1 MQSRAG
7 LRHLHQRVNPFL
19 HTRTTGSRHA
29 NKRTIICN
37 GTTYTLNE
45 TLTHDRT
52 HRAADKTEFKRS
64 HYDRQ
69 AVHGAFH
76 NNQSIVFAGCFARSN
91 EAVRIFFAVFKFQR
105 VCRFNIG
112 CNLFT
117 TFFIQKQVQTFA
129 RRKWIVMITFWA
141 DFAVLFQLS

>member
-7 LRHLHQRVNPFL
+7 FRHLHQRVQTLL

-37 GTTYTLNE
+37 STAHTLHKA
-45 TLTHDRT
+45 LAHYRT
-52 HRAADKTEFKRS
+52 HGAADKAEFKSS
-64 HYDRQ
+64 HHNRQ
-69 AVHGAFH
+69 AVHSAFH
-76 NNQSIVFAGCFARSN
+76 NDQSIVFAGCFARSS
-91 EAVRIFFAVFKFQR
+91 EAIRIFFAVFKFQR
-105 VCRFNIG
+105 VCWLNIG

-129 RRKWIVMITFWA
+129 RRKRIVMITFRA
-141 DFAVLFQLS
+141 DFAVLFQLG

>member
-45 TLTHDRT
+45 TLAHDRA

-64 HYDRQ
+64 HHDRQ

-76 NNQSIVFAGCFARSN
+76 NDQCIVFAGCFTRSR
-91 EAVRIFFAVFKFQR
+91 EAVGIFFTVFEFQR
-105 VCRFNIG
+105 VGRFNIG

-117 TFFIQKQVQTFA
+117 AFFIQKQIQTFT
-129 RRKWIVMITFWA
+129 RRKRIVVITFRA
-141 DFAVLFQLS
+141 DFAVLLQLG

>member
-7 LRHLHQRVNPFL
+7 FRHLHQRVQTFL
-19 HTRTTGSRHA
+19 HTRTTGSRYA

-37 GTTYTLNE
+37 STAYTLHE
-45 TLTHDRT
+45 TLAHYRP
-52 HRAADKTEFKRS
+52 HRAADKTEFKSS
-64 HYDRQ
+64 HHDRQ

-76 NNQSIVFAGCFARSN
+76 NDQSIVLAGCFTRSS
-91 EAVRIFFAVFKFQR
+91 EAIRIFFAVFELQR
-105 VCRFNIG
+105 ICRFNIG

-129 RRKWIVMITFWA
+129 CRKRIVVITFRA
-141 DFAVLFQLS
+141 DFAVLLQLG